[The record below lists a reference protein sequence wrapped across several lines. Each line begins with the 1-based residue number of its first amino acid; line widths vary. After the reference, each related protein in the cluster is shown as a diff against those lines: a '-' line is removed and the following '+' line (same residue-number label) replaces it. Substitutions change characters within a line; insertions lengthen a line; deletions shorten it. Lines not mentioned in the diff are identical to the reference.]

1 MAYRSTGNGY
11 ADVAAHYRQL
21 VEEGELSPGD
31 PLPSVSEIRDQFGV
45 SGKTVSRALQLLKQ
59 EGILASRGSL
69 GTVVTSRPRIAPASG
84 AARVARTQRGGPNY
98 AEGETSTGHTAML
111 RSCADPVICQLL
123 GIEPHDEI
131 VIRRRVFRV
140 DGVPTVI
147 GIECIHPRALSAIDD
162 LLTDGPRGPVH
173 WLIQYKETT
182 GLSTHA
188 SPERRGARFA
198 ARDELELLEIPLPD
212 SDVAVPVLVTQT
224 VFGDEEGPL
233 EVMEDVHAPGLW
245 HEAR

>member
-1 MAYRSTGNGY
+1 
-11 ADVAAHYRQL
+11 
-21 VEEGELSPGD
+21 
-31 PLPSVSEIRDQFGV
+31 V
-45 SGKTVSRALQLLKQ
+45 SGTTVSRALQQLKQ
-59 EGILASRGSL
+59 ESLIASRGSL
-69 GTVVTSRPRIAPASG
+69 GTVVISRPRIAPASG
-84 AARVARTQRGGPNY
+84 AARVERTRRGGPNY
-98 AEGETSTGHTAML
+98 SPGETSTGHTAML

-123 GIEPHDEI
+123 DIEPHDEI

-147 GIECIHPRALSAIDD
+147 GIECIHPRALSTIDD

-173 WLIQYKETT
+173 WLIQYKEKT
-182 GLSTHA
+182 GRDTHG

-198 ARDELELLEIPLPD
+198 SRDELELLEIPLPS

-224 VFGDEEGPL
+224 VYGDEEGPL
-233 EVMEDVHAPGLW
+233 EVMEDIHAPGVW